1 MKIGDLVKFRPNWG
15 SASDPLHWVAPAIV
29 IERFPPPDEDL
40 WVVYALGRKCV
51 VELNNYIIKPLTFS

>member
-15 SASDPLHWVAPAIV
+15 SAAWVYPAIV

>member
-15 SASDPLHWVAPAIV
+15 SADWVAPAIV

-40 WVVYALGRKCV
+40 WVVYADGRKCV